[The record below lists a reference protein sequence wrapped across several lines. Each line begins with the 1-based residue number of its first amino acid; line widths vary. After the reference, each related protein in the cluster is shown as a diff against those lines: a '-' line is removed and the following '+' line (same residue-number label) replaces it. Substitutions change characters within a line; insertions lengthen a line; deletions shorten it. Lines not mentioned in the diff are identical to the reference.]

1 MPKHTKKVKKAM
13 KKKTVKAK
21 KKKKVSRP
29 RMTGY

>member
-1 MPKHTKKVKKAM
+1 MPKHTKKVKKTM